1 MVRNLFKFSQLVG
14 RIQFLEVEDRELWF
28 PASCWLEATIGFY
41 KPLTVS
47 FAREFSPNGCFL
59 PCFVLKIYLYIFWL

>member
-28 PASCWLEATIGFY
+28 PASCWLEATIGF
-41 KPLTVS
+41 
-47 FAREFSPNGCFL
+47 
-59 PCFVLKIYLYIFWL
+59 